1 MASSPRKKPAPPPPM
16 MGGGDRSQNIQV
28 FVRCRPLNKA
38 EKEARS
44 YSVVDCPNSREV
56 TVKEKQ
62 MSSITKTFQFD
73 KVFGIKSKQLDVYRA
88 VVEPLIGQVM
98 QGYNCTVFA
107 YGQTGTG
114 KTFTMEGGDG
124 RDDPTMTWE
133 NDPTSGIIPRALAQL
148 FDELR
153 VQQEAEFSVRV
164 SFLELYNEEIFD
176 LLSAA
181 DDITRLRLYEDS
193 ARKGSVIIQGL
204 EEVQVHSKREVYQ
217 ILEKGSA
224 KRQTAATLMNAHS
237 SRSHTVFTVTV
248 HMKESS
254 VEGEEVLRIGK
265 LNLVDLAGSEN
276 VGRSGAMDKRAREAG
291 NINQSLLT
299 LGRVITCLVE
309 RAPHIP
315 YRESK
320 LTRLLQDSLGGR
332 TKTSIIAT
340 ISPAGI
346 NLEETLST
354 LDYAHRAKNIT
365 NKPEVNQKLSKKAV
379 LKEYTEEI
387 ERLRKDLMASR
398 EKNGV
403 FLANENYQDMINQIE
418 IQSQEI
424 TEKIGSIKALKDE
437 MDKKEEMYEE
447 VSAELDAKSAEL
459 ESTNSKLAETEHNLD
474 CTKVVLQ
481 KTASERE
488 EQKHLVEKHVE
499 TEGTLKDQAKKLL
512 ETSEVSTKDL
522 KLVHDKLDR
531 LKTVEEMN
539 AEAKG
544 EFSETFQNSV
554 QEIVQNLQ
562 AYGSGHE
569 VDCSNLKEQ
578 LKLQLEARAE
588 HLNSLGETLN
598 QLVNDQVKSIGEL
611 NCMREEMKNTE
622 TEYLTNQSEEVQ
634 AAAEESTS
642 KVRDFKKLEIEPILK
657 KMADSLLEQAEE
669 LRHLETS
676 VTLDVVNLVKTVNT
690 FSVEVVENVTSLK
703 NSVEG
708 YSKTNE
714 TRVKNL
720 MTKNQDIQKS
730 EDKFKSLL
738 DALMTSYSEHS
749 KLVNDNTKVIDQSS
763 ADDLTAAKNLVD
775 QSKEIREKV
784 SDNRTKTFAK
794 IDEENVRI
802 SEYVKVSTKK
812 CTDLNAALGEE
823 KSAFEM
829 TVNRHVDAHKAAW
842 NDFVSDTKTK
852 VETQSKL
859 ISDKTTEFKEV
870 VDKNKTD
877 INIVGESVKEFIEE
891 TKTTDSTGVSS
902 MMDSVS
908 EVSTNAKELVANVKS
923 RITQEKETVSSFVT
937 EVLQEDQPTGMT
949 PARTERNF
957 PRYLAATSP
966 HERILNRFRA
976 QAEHASVAA
985 RLPLDDSDD
994 GDSMISGSTNT
1005 GSLSRNNSTGDVRK
1019 VSPEVLFRQ
1028 NSNESRKTPSTS
1040 RPGSQNGSRANSRQ
1054 NSGCDLKSKFGS
1066 TSDLGSEMGEQE
1078 NQDPNFRKPPQ
1089 RTKSKRE
1096 LKRPDMRT
1104 RGPLNSAN

>member
-1 MASSPRKKPAPPPPM
+1 MASSPRKRPPLSSTS
-16 MGGGDRSQNIQV
+16 GGDRSQNIQV

-73 KVFGIKSKQLDVYRA
+73 KVFGIQSKQLDVYRS

-124 RDDPTMTWE
+124 RDEPGMTWE

-193 ARKGSVIIQGL
+193 TRKGSVIIQGL

-403 FLANENYQDMINQIE
+403 FLANENYQEMINQIE

-424 TEKIGSIKALKDE
+424 TEKIGAIKALKEE
-437 MDKKEEMYEE
+437 MDKKEEMFEE
-447 VSAELDAKSAEL
+447 VSAELAEKSTEL
-459 ESTNSKLAETEHNLD
+459 EATNTKLAETEQTLEY
-474 CTKVVLQ
+474 TQVVLE
-481 KTASERE
+481 KTATERE
-488 EQKHLVEKHVE
+488 EQKHLVEKHAE
-499 TEGTLKDQAKKLL
+499 TEGVLKDQAKKLL
-512 ETSEVSTKDL
+512 ETAEVSSRDL
-522 KLVHDKLDR
+522 KLVHEKLDR
-531 LKTVEEMN
+531 QKKVDEVNTIAKEEFKESFRN
-539 AEAKG
+539 
-544 EFSETFQNSV
+544 NI
-554 QEIVQNLQ
+554 QEIVQNLD
-562 AYGSGHE
+562 AYGAGHE
-569 VDCSNLKEQ
+569 EDCS
-578 LKLQLEARAE
+578 KLQGELRVQLQSRTE
-588 HLNSLGETLN
+588 HLKSLGETLS
-598 QLVNDQVKSIGEL
+598 QLVGDQIDSVEKL
-611 NCMREEMKNTE
+611 NKMREEMKGNE
-622 TEYLTNQSEEVQ
+622 IEYLEAQKDEVLKI
-634 AAAEESTS
+634 SS
-642 KVRDFKKLEIEPILK
+642 NRIKVVKDFQEVEIMPILK
-657 KMADSLLEQAEE
+657 RIADGLLQQAEE
-669 LRHLETS
+669 LKSLESS
-676 VTLDVVNLVKTVNT
+676 VIMDVENLVKTVNVFT
-690 FSVEVVENVTSLK
+690 VDVVENVSNLT
-703 NSVEG
+703 NQVEQ
-708 YSKTNE
+708 YATINE
-714 TRVKNL
+714 GRVKSL
-720 MTKNQDIQKS
+720 VEKNNEIQNS
-730 EDKFKSLL
+730 EENFKDLLESLV
-738 DALMTSYSEHS
+738 TSYAKHS
-749 KLVNDNTKVIDQSS
+749 KLVSESTKAIDKVSS
-763 ADDLTAAKNLVD
+763 EDLVASRTLVD
-775 QSKEIREKV
+775 SSKDITEKV
-784 SDNRTKTFAK
+784 KTIKHETLAK
-794 IDEENVRI
+794 IDDENVRI
-802 SEYVKVSTKK
+802 STYVKESTDK
-812 CTDLNAALGEE
+812 CTNMNNSIE
-823 KSAFEM
+823 KEKVSLES
-829 TVNRHVDAHKAAW
+829 TVNQHVME
-842 NDFVSDTKTK
+842 NEVSWKEIVEDTKTK
-852 VETQSKL
+852 IGRQNQLMAQKSTQYNET
-859 ISDKTTEFKEV
+859 
-870 VDKNKTD
+870 VDQVKND
-877 INIVGESVKEFIEE
+877 LNIVADSVKEFTEE
-891 TKTTDSTGVSS
+891 MKSTDKAGV
-902 MMDSVS
+902 DSLVES
-908 EVSTNAKELVANVKS
+908 VETVATNARDLVTNLQAMV
-923 RITQEKETVSSFVT
+923 TQEKETVLSFVT
-937 EVLQEDQPTGMT
+937 EVLQEDQPTGLT
-949 PARTERNF
+949 PARVERSY

-976 QAEHASVAA
+976 QAELASVAA

-994 GDSMISGSTNT
+994 GDSLISGSTNT

-1019 VSPEVLFRQ
+1019 VSPEVQLRQ
-1028 NSNESRKTPSTS
+1028 TVNDARKTPSTS
-1040 RPGSQNGSRANSRQ
+1040 RPGSQASSRAGSRQ
-1054 NSGCDLKSKFGS
+1054 NSSNDLKSRFGS
-1066 TSDLGSEMGEQE
+1066 TSDIGSELGDVE

-1089 RTKSKRE
+1089 RNKSQRG
-1096 LKRPDMRT
+1096 LKKPEIRT
-1104 RGPLNSAN
+1104 RNGPLGSTN

>member
-1 MASSPRKKPAPPPPM
+1 
-16 MGGGDRSQNIQV
+16 
-28 FVRCRPLNKA
+28 VRCRPLNKA

-73 KVFGIKSKQLDVYRA
+73 KVFGIQSKQLDVYRS

-124 RDDPTMTWE
+124 RDEPGMTWE

-193 ARKGSVIIQGL
+193 TRKGSVIIQGL

-403 FLANENYQDMINQIE
+403 FLANENYQEMINQIE
-418 IQSQEI
+418 VQSQEI
-424 TEKIGSIKALKDE
+424 TEKIGAIKALKEE
-437 MDKKEEMYEE
+437 MDKKEEMFEE
-447 VSAELDAKSAEL
+447 VSAELEEKSAEL
-459 ESTNSKLAETEHNLD
+459 EATNIKLTETEQTLE
-474 CTKVVLQ
+474 CTQVVLE
-481 KTASERE
+481 KTATERE
-488 EQKHLVEKHVE
+488 EQKHLVEKHAE
-499 TEGTLKDQAKKLL
+499 TEGVLKEQAKKLL
-512 ETSEVSTKDL
+512 ETAEVSSKDL
-522 KLVHDKLDR
+522 KLVHEKLDR
-531 LKTVEEMN
+531 QKKVDEVNASAKEEFK
-539 AEAKG
+539 E
-544 EFSETFQNSV
+544 SFQNNIK
-554 QEIVQNLQ
+554 EIVQSLDS
-562 AYGSGHE
+562 YGSGHE
-569 VDCSNLKEQ
+569 EDCNKLQSQLREQ
-578 LKLQLEARAE
+578 LQTRTE
-588 HLNSLGETLN
+588 HLRSLGETLS
-598 QLVNDQVKSIGEL
+598 QLVGDQISSVGDL
-611 NCMREEMKNTE
+611 NKRREDMKISE
-622 TEYLTNQSEEVQ
+622 TEYITRQNEEVHKIASERIEVVKNFQ
-634 AAAEESTS
+634 Q
-642 KVRDFKKLEIEPILK
+642 VEIKPII
-657 KMADSLLEQAEE
+657 MRIADSLQQQAEE
-669 LRHLETS
+669 LKSLQSS
-676 VTLDVVNLVKTVNT
+676 VILDVENLVKTVNT
-690 FSVEVVENVTSLK
+690 FTVEVVENVTHMT
-703 NSVEG
+703 NHVED
-708 YSKTNE
+708 YTTNNE
-714 TRVKNL
+714 TRMKALVSKN
-720 MTKNQDIQKS
+720 NDIQNS
-730 EDKFKSLL
+730 EENFKGLLESL
-738 DALMTSYSEHS
+738 MVSYAAHS
-749 KLVNDNTKVIDQSS
+749 KLVSDSTEAIEKAS
-763 ADDLTAAKNLVD
+763 AEDIAASKNLVVK
-775 QSKEIREKV
+775 SKDITGKV
-784 SDNRTKTFAK
+784 NDNKNETLTK
-794 IDEENVRI
+794 IEEENMRI
-802 SEYVKVSTKK
+802 SKYVKVSTDK
-812 CTDLNAALGEE
+812 CKDLNLAIGKEN
-823 KSAFEM
+823 SCFES
-829 TVNRHVDAHKAAW
+829 TVNQHVEDNEAAW
-842 NDFVSDTKTK
+842 KEIVEETETKIDK
-852 VETQSKL
+852 QKQL
-859 ISDKTTEFKEV
+859 MSDKNTQFKET
-870 VDKNKTD
+870 VDQVKND
-877 INIVGESVKEFIEE
+877 INIVGDSVKEFIEE
-891 TKTTDSTGVSS
+891 MKNTDTAGVESLVE
-902 MMDSVS
+902 SVDT
-908 EVSTNAKELVANVKS
+908 VDNNAKDMVINLETMV
-923 RITQEKETVSSFVT
+923 TQEKDTVSSFVT
-937 EVLQEDQPTGMT
+937 DVLQEDQPTGLT
-949 PARTERNF
+949 PVRVERSY

-976 QAEHASVAA
+976 QAESASVAA

-994 GDSMISGSTNT
+994 GDSLISGSTDAGT
-1005 GSLSRNNSTGDVRK
+1005 LSRHNSSGDVRK
-1019 VSPEVLFRQ
+1019 VSPEVLSRQ
-1028 NSNESRKTPSTS
+1028 NSNDTRKTPSTS
-1040 RPGSQNGSRANSRQ
+1040 RPGSQANSRAGSRQ
-1054 NSGCDLKSKFGS
+1054 NSSNDLKSKFGS
-1066 TSDLGSEMGEQE
+1066 TSDIGSEVGDVE
-1078 NQDPNFRKPPQ
+1078 NRDPNFRKPPQ
-1089 RTKSKRE
+1089 RNKSQRG
-1096 LKRPDMRT
+1096 LKRPEVRT
-1104 RGPLNSAN
+1104 RNGPLGSSN